1 MKELVSPAKLITYNC
16 TTCQKEVS
24 RLVNW
29 ISPAKFADKPIMK
42 ITEWCPICTISNTI
56 TVKFI
61 EYTKTIK
68 VISVQNTSNIIIVE
82 EEKE

>member
-1 MKELVSPAKLITYNC
+1 MNEPAKVITYNC
-16 TTCQKEVS
+16 ATCQKEIS

-29 ISPAKFADKPIMK
+29 ISPAKFVDKPIMK
-42 ITEWCPICTISNTI
+42 ITEWCPVCTISNTI

-68 VISVQNTSNIIIVE
+68 VISVQNTSNVIGIVL
-82 EEKE
+82 EEKDND